1 MAPMSVSSD
10 LAFQILEKI
19 GAPLMRAIAA
29 APGQNAAD
37 PTEQARLLADLL
49 GKSVHGGMALAGLMN
64 IDVPDDKADSIR
76 LGLTSLLCEVLA
88 GQVRETGRAPTDRD
102 IERHLSSFQA
112 LLSFADGFSG
122 AADAADRLRAI
133 DPARAFLLDETQID
147 ALFLRAFVPVIEAV
161 AAFPFGHSDRKL
173 VQDVCEKLLAE
184 SRRIARAAPAESPV
198 AARRRELLVLDAL
211 CPLYAACH
219 TAQTRHLMAMDA
231 AARAT
236 MAADNGG
243 VLPMAPV
250 WDAFALRVSMLES
263 LANFPR
269 TETGSGASGS
279 GPAPEALKP
288 ATPPPATTPAPPV
301 SAQPQVLQTPPDS
314 GTVSQNGASDVNPM
328 RFFKP
333 GGTSS

>member
-1 MAPMSVSSD
+1 MSVSSD

-19 GAPLMRAIAA
+19 GAPLMRAIVA

-37 PTEQARLLADLL
+37 PTEQARFLADLL

-64 IDVPDDKADSIR
+64 INGPDDKVDSIR

-88 GQVRETGRAPTDRD
+88 AQVRETGRAPTDRD
-102 IERHLSSFQA
+102 IERYLSSFQA

-122 AADAADRLRAI
+122 AADAADRLRTI

-147 ALFLRAFVPVIEAV
+147 ALFLRAFAPVIEAV
-161 AAFPFGHSDRKL
+161 ATFPFGHSDRKL

-184 SRRIARAAPAESPV
+184 SRRIARAVPAENPV

-219 TAQTRHLMAMDA
+219 TAQTRRLMAMDA
-231 AARAT
+231 AARSA

-250 WDAFALRVSMLES
+250 WEAFALRVAMLES

-269 TETGSGASGS
+269 TETGSITSGS
-279 GPAPEALKP
+279 DPAPEVVKP
-288 ATPPPATTPAPPV
+288 ATSSPATTPTPPV
-301 SAQPQVLQTPPDS
+301 PAQPQALQTPPDS
-314 GTVSQNGASDVNPM
+314 GTFPQNGASEVNPM

-333 GGTSS
+333 GGKSS